1 MRKLEFLEE
10 ENKKLL
16 SIAEQAERT
25 SFVRHQNSKVPPM
38 IARFE
43 QDMRA
48 SFNSLIEGVREY
60 FVSIDEKMKEIA
72 AML

>member
-1 MRKLEFLEE
+1 LSIIRKLEFLEE

-25 SFVRHQNSKVPPM
+25 SFVRQHNSKVPPM

-43 QDMRA
+43 
-48 SFNSLIEGVREY
+48 
-60 FVSIDEKMKEIA
+60 
-72 AML
+72 